1 MLSPLKYH
9 YKFSARFST
18 LVLVPV
24 SLDSLVKTLKA
35 HLNVSTLTNAKKM
48 FVKLVSNASTNSEL
62 INVKMSTNVSTNQH
76 AEAVSHVSTALGIIP
91 ALTST
96 NVSEMMTFVNLVI
109 NVLMNQA

>member
-1 MLSPLKYH
+1 MPLKSH

-18 LVLVPV
+18 LVSVPV

-35 HLNVSTLTNAKKM
+35 HLNVSTSTNAKKT
-48 FVKLVSNASTNSEL
+48 FVKLVSNVSTNSVL
-62 INVKMSTNVSTNQH
+62 INVKMSTNVLTNQH
-76 AEAVSHVSTALGIIP
+76 VGAVLPVLTALGTIP